1 VTGVSFYASQMSG
14 ILGLGYGSISVDKLP
29 TFLDTSALTDKSFA
43 FYLNANP
50 TASYMTIPGY
60 EPEAMLGAMQF
71 HNVAE
76 QKYWSLSFTS
86 MNVAGQAKIDMS
98 RYYAV
103 IDSGT
108 SIIVG
113 P

>member
-1 VTGVSFYASQMSG
+1 MSG
-14 ILGLGYGSISVDKLP
+14 ILGLGYGSISVDNLP
-29 TFLDTSALTDKSFA
+29 TFIDTSDLTDKSFA
-43 FYLNANP
+43 FYLHNNP
-50 TASYMTIPGY
+50 DLSYITIPGFEETAY
-60 EPEAMLGAMQF
+60 NGEMQF
-71 HNVAE
+71 HDVAE
-76 QKYWSLSFTS
+76 QKYWSLQFTS
-86 MNVAGQAKIDMS
+86 MQQAGKEVIDMS